1 MFFACND
8 GKLTPTDAEQQACEC
23 MKLSKD
29 NSEEGLQAFKDCNTK
44 TTEMISEYKSD
55 PEWMGKWREELMSV
69 SWLPNSVA
77 ESLYEKIHRPASRQL

>member
-1 MFFACND
+1 MNLFKISLVVCFLFFACND
-8 GKLTPTDAEQQACEC
+8 GKLTPTDAAQQACEC

-69 SWLPNSVA
+69 LQDCMS
-77 ESLYEKIHRPASRQL
+77 E